1 MLEELI
7 KLIKKSFLIENDKKE
22 ELINVI
28 YEKDDIFKEN
38 LLELLKNEKQ
48 LIIQS
53 LKEYK
58 NRANTDI

>member
-22 ELINVI
+22 ELINII
-28 YEKDDIFKEN
+28 YEKDDIFREN
-38 LLELLKNEKQ
+38 LFNLLKNEKQ

-58 NRANTDI
+58 NRVNTDI